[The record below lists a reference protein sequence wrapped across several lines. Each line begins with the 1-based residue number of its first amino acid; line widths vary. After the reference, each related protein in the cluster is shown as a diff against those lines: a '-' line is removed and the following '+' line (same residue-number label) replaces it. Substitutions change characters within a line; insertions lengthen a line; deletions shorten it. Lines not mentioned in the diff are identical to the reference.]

1 VEFQSPVVSFQ
12 PIFGPLKAEHP
23 AMNGKEE
30 YLILIVDDDHT
41 LCNALSKFFSDSGF
55 KTVLAFNGQQA
66 IELFN
71 ELHPHVVILD
81 IHMPVMDGIQFL
93 NKTRQ
98 DGTSPPVIVTTAH
111 PDINTA
117 IEAIQNGAFDY
128 IVKPFE
134 LDVLQQK
141 VNRALQ
147 TTKLVRENMLLSQL
161 VSLHEITHKLTST
174 HDIEELL
181 DVTFQYCLSVS
192 KADTGSI
199 QLVHKN
205 TGELVIVRKKG
216 IQLTELSS
224 PLSNPEQW
232 PISKWVVKNGRSL
245 LISDTDKLV
254 DIHVE
259 LHRDDVESSLC
270 VPLKVGEEVIGV
282 INLNRGRN
290 KEQFSQ
296 VDLNIVNMLATQA
309 SIAVNNANLLSS
321 IRQKLDEL
329 SLISNYSEQLMG
341 FVDESDVIRC
351 LFTTAQK
358 HFAID
363 VIAFLIVEKRNYE
376 LLYWSRGALSQQD
389 ITNICSSVIVEYNR
403 ATHGRVQQKRVTYR
417 QLMPPAEFA
426 PDILPPLAFTY
437 VVPVV
442 GEAFDYGA
450 LYFGAMKDIENKQE
464 KLTLLSSIVSQTRI
478 ALTNSKL
485 YNDMKEN
492 YIRTIKALA
501 IAVDAKD
508 TYTHGHS
515 ENVMNIAEEIAREMG
530 VDSKKCSSIRD
541 AGLLHDIGK
550 IGIPGYILN
559 KHGSLTYEEFNGIMK
574 THSAMGA
581 NIVKDVPFLSDLY
594 KLILYHHEN
603 YDGTGYPEGLKAD
616 AIPVG
621 ARVIRVADAFE
632 AMTSNRPYRTSLGK
646 KEAVKRLEEGKA
658 KMFDPVI
665 VDAFMRVAKRKKWL
679 EGEELS

>member
-1 VEFQSPVVSFQ
+1 MDTS
-12 PIFGPLKAEHP
+12 
-23 AMNGKEE
+23 EE

-41 LCNALSKFFSDSGF
+41 LCNALSKFFSGSGF

-66 IELFN
+66 VELFN
-71 ELHPHVVILD
+71 ELHPHLVILD

-93 NKTRQ
+93 NKTRTN
-98 DGTSPPVIVTTAH
+98 GTSTPVIVTTAH

-117 IEAIQNGAFDY
+117 IEAIQSGAFDY

-134 LDVLQQK
+134 LDILQQK

-174 HDIEELL
+174 HEMEELL
-181 DVTFQYCLSVS
+181 DVTFQYCLMVS
-192 KADTGSI
+192 KAETGSI
-199 QLVHKN
+199 QLVRKETN
-205 TGELVIVRKKG
+205 ELAIVRKKG
-216 IQLTELSS
+216 IQPTELSS
-224 PLSNPEQW
+224 PLDNPDQW

-245 LISDTDKLV
+245 LISDTDRLV

-259 LHRDDVESSLC
+259 LRREDIGSSLC
-270 VPLKVGEEVIGV
+270 VPLKVADDVIGV

-296 VDLNIVNMLATQA
+296 VDLNIVNMLAAQA
-309 SIAVNNANLLSS
+309 SIAINNANLLAS

-341 FVDESDVIRC
+341 LLDEGDVIRC
-351 LFTTAQK
+351 LFTTVQK
-358 HFAID
+358 NFAID
-363 VIAFLIVEKRNYE
+363 VIAFLIVQKRSHE
-376 LLYWSRGALSQQD
+376 LLYWSRGVLSSQD
-389 ITNICSSVIVEYNR
+389 INNICASVIVEYNR
-403 ATHGRVQQKRVTYR
+403 ATHSRVQQKRVTFR
-417 QLMPPAEFA
+417 QLMPTTEFA
-426 PDILPPLAFTY
+426 PDIIGPLSFTY

-450 LYFGAMKDIENKQE
+450 MFFGAMKDIQNRQE

-530 VDSKKCSSIRD
+530 VDSKKGGSIRD

-574 THSAMGA
+574 THSSMGA

-594 KLILYHHEN
+594 RLILYHHEN
-603 YDGTGYPEGLKAD
+603 FDGTGYPEGLKAE
-616 AIPVG
+616 AIPIG

-646 KEAVKRLEEGKA
+646 REAVKRLEQGKG
-658 KMFDPVI
+658 KMFDPSV
-665 VDAFMRVAKRKKWL
+665 VDAFLRVAKRKKWL
-679 EGEELS
+679 DGEELA